1 MAEPEI
7 IPIDD
12 PAAPAAAA
20 RAIAAGGVIAFPT
33 DTVYGVG
40 VDLWQPAAV
49 ARLYALKGRPQE
61 KALPVLLA
69 DTEEWTRVA
78 CDAPEAA
85 LRLMRAFWPGALT
98 IVLPRRPDVPDALAP
113 LAATSALRVPAH
125 EPLRRVLARTGPLA
139 TSSANRSGEPPAS
152 DAATVR
158 AALGAGLA
166 LLLDGGALP
175 PSAPS
180 TVVDASG
187 RQTTILRHGAIPDDA
202 IWRVISG

>member
-40 VDLWQPAAV
+40 VDLWQPTAV

-69 DTEEWTRVA
+69 DAAEWTRVA

-166 LLLDGGALP
+166 LLLDGGASRHP
-175 PSAPS
+175 RRRPSS
-180 TVVDASG
+180 TRVAAS
-187 RQTTILRHGAIPDDA
+187 
-202 IWRVISG
+202 

>member
-1 MAEPEI
+1 MAEPQI
-7 IPIDD
+7 IPIGD

-40 VDLWQPAAV
+40 VDLWQPTAV

-61 KALPVLLA
+61 KLLPVLLA
-69 DTEEWTRVA
+69 DAAEWTRVA

-113 LAATSALRVPAH
+113 PAPTSALRVPAH

-152 DAATVR
+152 DPATVR
-158 AALGAGLA
+158 EALGAGLA

-187 RQTTILRHGAIPDDA
+187 RQPTILRHGAIPDDA
-202 IWRVISG
+202 IWRVISD